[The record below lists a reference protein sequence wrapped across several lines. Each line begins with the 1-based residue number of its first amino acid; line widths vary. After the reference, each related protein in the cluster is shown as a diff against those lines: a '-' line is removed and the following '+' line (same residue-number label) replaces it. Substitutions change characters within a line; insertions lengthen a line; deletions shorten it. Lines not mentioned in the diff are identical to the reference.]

1 MWGPA
6 HSQRRDDILSMNNMS
21 IDMMNVPR
29 RQAREDMSQDLS
41 QDASSVEVPRP
52 PQVRHFLKS
61 VS

>member
-1 MWGPA
+1 
-6 HSQRRDDILSMNNMS
+6 MNNMS

-41 QDASSVEVPRP
+41 QDASSVEVPLP

>member
-1 MWGPA
+1 
-6 HSQRRDDILSMNNMS
+6 MNNMS